1 MVLGF
6 LIAPAGHVVFEDPTL
21 APLEIVPGEQRDH
34 HQPLER
40 HRQVPPHH
48 LGQLVGLALAGEHIA
63 FQLLVV
69 LQLDLE
75 EAGELQGRARRASDR
90 DGRMLVGLE
99 HLVDAP
105 SGDLEPFGGL
115 AVARHQH
122 PVLKPDR
129 QHRGAVGD
137 GVLMAGDRQATEGFQ
152 VAGRRIDKVFKADEH
167 SAVAIAGAAGPALE
181 LARLF
186 QIELEHY
193 EKLEGDMLSCEGKA
207 NKLAQ
212 MVRGNLPMAF
222 QGLVVIPLFAGYD
235 LKRRE
240 GRIFK
245 YDVTGG
251 RYEETEYHATGSG
264 GKDAR
269 DTMKQLYRR
278 GLPEAKVLRIAL
290 EALYNAAEEDVGTGG
305 PDRVRGKYNEF
316 EMLRKAGIRHADLKG
331 YTYSRED
338 VTARSL
344 ANAYSQSIG
353 SIFSVEPK
361 PLEVELLVV
370 EVGQGDKPNEI
381 YRISY
386 DGSIIDEKGVAA
398 IGGKA
403 DALLTFL
410 KARWTAP
417 TISLR
422 EALRLSIEA
431 LDTVTNQKLG
441 AEGLEVA
448 VLDRTRTGRT
458 FRRIGSAEIKSLLA

>member
-1 MVLGF
+1 M
-6 LIAPAGHVVFEDPTL
+6 AAGSVC
-21 APLEIVPGEQRDH
+21 
-34 HQPLER
+34 
-40 HRQVPPHH
+40 
-48 LGQLVGLALAGEHIA
+48 
-63 FQLLVV
+63 
-69 LQLDLE
+69 
-75 EAGELQGRARRASDR
+75 GELDVGALRRRQRGHQESPAPRA
-90 DGRMLVGLE
+90 
-99 HLVDAP
+99 AP
-105 SGDLEPFGGL
+105 
-115 AVARHQH
+115 R
-122 PVLKPDR
+122 
-129 QHRGAVGD
+129 HRGAHERPARRVRDRRRPAGKIEGLTAVSRFLD
-137 GVLMAGDRQATEGFQ
+137 PYGSSFYDFLAGRGPEPLPQAPPSGSQPTASGAPGISGLPAVPHGTTVLAIRFQGGVLMAGDRQATEGFQ
-152 VAGRRIDKVFKADEH
+152 VSGRRIDKVFKADEH
-167 SAVAIAGAAGPALE
+167 SAIAIAGAAGPALE

-186 QIELEHY
+186 QVELEHY

-207 NKLAQ
+207 NKLSQ

-222 QGLVVIPLFAGYD
+222 QGPVVIRLVAGYD

-251 RYEETEYHATGSG
+251 RYEATEHQATGAAG
-264 GKDAR
+264 TAAG
-269 DTMKQLYRR
+269 
-278 GLPEAKVLRIAL
+278 VLLVADNPSASLHTISEMYDRIAFSG
-290 EALYNAAEEDVGTGG
+290 A
-305 PDRVRGKYNEF
+305 GKYNEF

-338 VTARSL
+338 VTAKSL

-353 SIFSVEPK
+353 SLFSADPK

-370 EVGQGDKPNEI
+370 EVGQDGKPNEL
-381 YRISY
+381 YRISF
-386 DGSIIDEKGVAA
+386 DGSIIDERGVAV

-417 TISLR
+417 TFSLR

-441 AEGLEVA
+441 SEALEAA

-458 FRRIGSAEIKSLLA
+458 FRRIGSAEIKALVA